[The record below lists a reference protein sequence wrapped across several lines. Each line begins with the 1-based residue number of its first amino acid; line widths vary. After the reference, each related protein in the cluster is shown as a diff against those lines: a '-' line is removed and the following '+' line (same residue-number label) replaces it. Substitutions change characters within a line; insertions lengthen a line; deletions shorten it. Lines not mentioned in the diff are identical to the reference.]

1 MIDPTFVDRDAAGQ
15 RLDNFLMSRLKG
27 VPLSRIYRAIRSG
40 EVRVNQKRASF
51 SYRLQ
56 EGDEVRI
63 PPLRIS
69 QSKPL
74 VVTNQKLM
82 NQLEGRILLED
93 EDLLIINK
101 PSGLSVQRGEDYV
114 GIIDIVSALRPELSS
129 LKLVHRL
136 DRETSGCLMLAKS
149 RELLLQ
155 LHGLLRERQVEKQY
169 IALVEGR
176 WPGGEKR
183 VELPLMKERAGGEW
197 IVAVRE
203 EGKPSISVFRPLCY
217 FKKATLM
224 EIRLLT
230 GRTHQARVHSA
241 YVGHPIAGD
250 AKYGDRVFNAS
261 MSQLGLKRLFLHS
274 AGLQFKLGQRSIGI
288 CAMLDNE
295 LIKLIKKI
303 SD

>member
-1 MIDPTFVDRDAAGQ
+1 MIEPTFIDRDSAGQ

-27 VPLSRIYRAIRSG
+27 VPLSRIYRAIRIG
-40 EVRVNQKRASF
+40 EVRVNQKKAPF

-56 EGDEVRI
+56 EGDQLRI
-63 PPLRIS
+63 PPLRVS
-69 QSKPL
+69 QSKPR

-82 NQLEGRILLED
+82 NQLEGRILIED
-93 EDLLIINK
+93 ESLLIINK
-101 PSGLSVQRGEDYV
+101 PSGLSVQRGEDYF
-114 GIIDIVSALRPELSS
+114 GIIDILSAMRPELSN

-149 RELLLQ
+149 RELLLK
-155 LHGLLRERQVEKQY
+155 LHDLLRERQVEKQY
-169 IALVEGR
+169 LALVEGR
-176 WPGGEKR
+176 WQGGERR

-197 IVAVRE
+197 MVAVRE
-203 EGKPSISVFRPLCY
+203 EGKPSISVFHPLRY

-230 GRTHQARVHSA
+230 GRTHQARVHAA
-241 YVGHPIAGD
+241 YLGHPVAGD
-250 AKYGDRVFNAS
+250 TKYGDRGFNAS
-261 MSQLGLKRLFLHS
+261 MSHLGLKRLFLHS
-274 AGLQFKLGQRSIGI
+274 AGLQFKLGQRSVAI

-295 LIKLIKKI
+295 LIRLLKKL